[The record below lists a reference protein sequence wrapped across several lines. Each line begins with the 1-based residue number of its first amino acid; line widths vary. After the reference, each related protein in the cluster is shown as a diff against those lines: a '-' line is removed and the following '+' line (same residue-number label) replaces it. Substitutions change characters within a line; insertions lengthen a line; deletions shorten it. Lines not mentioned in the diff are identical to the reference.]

1 QRVEN
6 LLNNRPRKVLGY
18 RKPIEIM
25 SKAMKPAERI
35 ALQG

>member
-1 QRVEN
+1 
-6 LLNNRPRKVLGY
+6 VLGY